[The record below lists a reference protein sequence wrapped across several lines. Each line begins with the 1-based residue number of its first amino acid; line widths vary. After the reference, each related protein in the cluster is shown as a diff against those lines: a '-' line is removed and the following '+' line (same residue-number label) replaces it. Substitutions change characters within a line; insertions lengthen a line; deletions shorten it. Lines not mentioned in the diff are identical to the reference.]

1 MMNNKLNL
9 RISADPYQFDLDQ
22 NGFPTFTKKNLV
34 FVDVLINNDSNYRV
48 SFNANAEKSSAYF
61 LNDHFPE
68 TKDEL
73 QKAIELLNKENST
86 HLSVQGGIDA
96 TVQKI
101 MDIGLEAVKSR
112 IQSGD
117 PELVNEIAN
126 ALPNRLNFSFAS
138 KFCTYTNRYCFK
150 RDDYAIYD
158 NIVAKILAYYAYV
171 YTGEVHW
178 KEISGKSARKES
190 IIRDEFVLKQSDY
203 RGYNELVGRI
213 LKAVKDNINPDI
225 TRKSFDALLW
235 YYYKGDPDRIISA
248 NTFLG
253 KKESRLSV

>member
-1 MMNNKLNL
+1 MIHDIQD
-9 RISADPYQFDLDQ
+9 ISIHDNPYEFDTDK
-22 NGFPTFTKKNLV
+22 NGFPTFTPKNMK
-34 FVDVLINNDSNYRV
+34 FIQVLIHNDSNYRI
-48 SFNANAEKSSAYF
+48 SFNANAEKSSAHF
-61 LNDHFPE
+61 LDNHFPE
-68 TKDEL
+68 TKERL
-73 QKAIELLNKENST
+73 QKAIELLDKENST

-101 MDIGLEAVKSR
+101 MDIGLETVKNR

-138 KFCTYTNRYCFK
+138 KFCTYSNRYCFK
-150 RDDYAIYD
+150 QDDYAIYD

-178 KEISGKSARKES
+178 KEISGKFARKES

-225 TRKSFDALLW
+225 TRKDFDALLW
-235 YYYKGDPDRIISA
+235 YYYKGDPDRIINA
-248 NTFLG
+248 NTYLG
-253 KKESRLSV
+253 KENE